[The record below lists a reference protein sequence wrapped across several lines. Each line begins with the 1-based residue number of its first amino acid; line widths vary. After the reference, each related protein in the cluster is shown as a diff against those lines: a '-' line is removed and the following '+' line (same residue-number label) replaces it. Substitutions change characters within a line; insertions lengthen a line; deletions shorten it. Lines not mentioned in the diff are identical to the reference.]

1 MHQPQRMASPSP
13 SLRAKVVRVGNSVG
27 VRLPANLH
35 LKPGDEVEITIR
47 PVDAW
52 PEGYF
57 DMQAV
62 GVDFIL
68 PERET
73 GEGGEERIQRLFG
86 KKGNL

>member
-1 MHQPQRMASPSP
+1 MPQSQRITPSVP

-35 LKPGDEVEITIR
+35 LKPGDDVEITIR

-62 GVDFIL
+62 GADFIL
-68 PERET
+68 PERES
-73 GEGGEERIQRLFG
+73 GEVGEERIQRLFG
-86 KKGNL
+86 KKGEL